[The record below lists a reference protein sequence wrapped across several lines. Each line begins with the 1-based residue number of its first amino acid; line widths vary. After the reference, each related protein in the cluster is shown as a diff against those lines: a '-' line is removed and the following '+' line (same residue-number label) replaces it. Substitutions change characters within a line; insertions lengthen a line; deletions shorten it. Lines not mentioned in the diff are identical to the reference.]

1 MRVKE
6 HRGGVPVGDW
16 LKKAAAYL
24 ASREIEET
32 EANIEFLMAHVLGSG
47 RADVKAASGRILT
60 EKQGH
65 HFWELVK
72 ERARRVPLAYVL
84 GSQPFMGLDIKVT
97 GSVLVPRPETEEL
110 VEAVIEAAKDAA
122 RPLHIVDIGTGSG
135 CAAIALAKHLP
146 RVMLYATEISA
157 AALAVAEDNAR
168 RHNLSHRIR
177 FLREDFFKPHKAT
190 APWADI
196 VVTNPPY
203 VPTAEVKRLAAEVRR
218 EPVLALDGGKDGL
231 AAIRAIAA
239 DVPHVLKPGGR
250 LFLEFGAGQVE
261 KVRGIL
267 RHNGFGELRIRK
279 DFAGLERIAE
289 ARLPEK

>member
-1 MRVKE
+1 MKVKE
-6 HRGGVPVGDW
+6 RRGGVSVGDW

-24 ASREIEET
+24 ASREVAET
-32 EANIEFLMAHVLGSG
+32 EANVEFLMAHVLGKG
-47 RADVKAASGRILT
+47 RADVKAASGRVLT

-84 GSQPFMGLDIKVT
+84 GSQPFMGLDIRVT

-122 RPLHIVDIGTGSG
+122 QPLHIVDIGTGSG
-135 CAAIALAKHLP
+135 CVPIALAKHLP

-157 AALAVAEDNAR
+157 AAMTVAEDNAR

-177 FLREDFFKPHKAT
+177 FLREDFFKPHQTT

-196 VVTNPPY
+196 LVTNPPY
-203 VPTAEVKRLAAEVRR
+203 IPTIEVKRLEAEVRR

-250 LFLEFGAGQVE
+250 FFLEFGDGQAG
-261 KVRGIL
+261 KVRSIL
-267 RHNGFGELRIRK
+267 RRNGFDEPRIRK
-279 DFAGLERIAE
+279 DFAGRERIAE